1 MNFDFSEDTGAM
13 REEVRR
19 ILRDR
24 FPRGAVRQAVD
35 AGARFDREFW
45 AMLGE
50 MGWLGVAIPERFGG
64 SELGYEALCM
74 IAEEVGAALPPVPF
88 LSTIFAGEALTLFG
102 SEAQRAKWL
111 PRLASGEAI
120 GCLALAG
127 DDAVKLPVVDGDIAD
142 IAVVSRSDGLYL
154 VKLEG
159 TAREKIETLDLIRT
173 SVRLTLPAAME
184 RLEGADV
191 PRLLDRL
198 AILVAFEQ
206 VGGTQAALDMAVGYA
221 QERYAFG
228 RAIASFQAIKHK
240 LAEIYVALE
249 LARSNAYYGAWA
261 LEDEEDAARR
271 RQRRADRREQG
282 VQPGGAGEYPCR
294 MAGWASPGRADCHL
308 YYRRAREL
316 ALNLGSAPLLA
327 RPADRSSRRGG
338 GCMMDFGDTPEEA
351 AFRAEARAFLDAHM
365 KLKAKGAPMSRGR

>member
-249 LARSNAYYGAWA
+249 LARSNAYYGAYA
-261 LEDEEDAARR
+261 LEDEADLPVAASAARIAASKAFSLAA
-271 RQRRADRREQG
+271 QENIQTH
-282 VQPGGAGEYPCR
+282 GGMGFTWE
-294 MAGWASPGRADCHL
+294 SDCHL

-316 ALNLGSAPLLA
+316 ALNLGSA
-327 RPADRSSRRGG
+327 RYWRDRLI
-338 GCMMDFGDTPEEA
+338 DHLDKA
-351 AFRAEARAFLDAHM
+351 A
-365 KLKAKGAPMSRGR
+365 